1 MNNYTA
7 NSNLQLYFNRMEM
20 DFENLFKFVSQFSN
34 EELNT
39 RPEPKAWSALQVM
52 HHLILSERGSLDY
65 VKKKVYFGSNTLK
78 KASAASRLRAM
89 MLVTSLKQPIKLS
102 APSEASEAFLPELT
116 TLQETEQ
123 LWRTTRREVRDFLA
137 QQTDDILNSD
147 CFKHPI
153 TGKMN
158 AWGMLDFFEVHFKR
172 HFKQIKTTIRKVENF
187 D

>member
-7 NSNLQLYFNRMEM
+7 SSNLQSYFNRMEI

-39 RPEPKAWSALQVM
+39 RPEPKAWSVLQVM
-52 HHLILSERGSLDY
+52 HHLILSERGALDY

-102 APSEASEAFLPELT
+102 APSLAVEGLPELT

-123 LWRTTRREVRDFLA
+123 LWRTIRREIRDFLS
-137 QQTDDILNSD
+137 QQNEDILNSD

-153 TGKMN
+153 TGKMS
-158 AWGMLDFFEVHFKR
+158 AWGMLDFFEVHFNR
-172 HFKQIKTTIRKVENF
+172 HFKQIKNTIRKVENH

>member
-7 NSNLQLYFNRMEM
+7 SSNLQSYFNRMEI

-65 VKKKVYFGSNTLK
+65 LKKKVYFGPNTLK

-89 MLVTSLKQPIKLS
+89 LLVTSLKQPIKLS
-102 APSEASEAFLPELT
+102 APAVASEGLPEQT

-123 LWRTTRREVRDFLA
+123 LWRTIRREIRDFLS
-137 QQTDDILNSD
+137 QQNEDILNSD

-153 TGKMN
+153 TGKMS
-158 AWGMLDFFEVHFKR
+158 AWGMLDFFEVHFSR
-172 HFKQIKTTIRKVENF
+172 HFKQIKTTIRKVESH